1 MLSRYAFLLRTL
13 FHPFGF
19 TLNDTYS
26 MRAMMIRSGTDRERI
41 RDIQFSDRPG
51 MAAMNTIM
59 TIAIRVMCFAA
70 HKDVC

>member
-1 MLSRYAFLLRTL
+1 
-13 FHPFGF
+13 
-19 TLNDTYS
+19 
-26 MRAMMIRSGTDRERI
+26 MIRSGTDRERI